1 MTALRPSKPQ
11 QQTVCCGQDSCT
23 FDNVGGSGLLLY
35 RYVRNA
41 VIQRSEFVRI
51 GAHAIMSVGTSQMV
65 DGTGPDHPH
74 GTKVLYNFAHEIGIQ
89 EKQSKSDAVSLILR
103 SLSAVSLTAA
113 LSAACFWMQAMT
125 TATTLVGNIGFN
137 SAR

>member
-11 QQTVCCGQDSCT
+11 QQTVCCAREDSCT

-89 EKQSKSDAVSLILR
+89 EKQSKSDAVS
-103 SLSAVSLTAA
+103 
-113 LSAACFWMQAMT
+113 
-125 TATTLVGNIGFN
+125 
-137 SAR
+137 

>member
-11 QQTVCCGQDSCT
+11 QQTVCEQTVCGQDSCT

-89 EKQSKSDAVSLILR
+89 EKQSKSDAVFLILR
-103 SLSAVSLTAA
+103 SLSAVSLTG
-113 LSAACFWMQAMT
+113 
-125 TATTLVGNIGFN
+125 TLCLQRASGC
-137 SAR
+137 RP